1 MKRSFKMKALL
12 KSLVESTIP
21 TTQTLIVNTENVTP
35 TTKEKLIILP
45 NINNNDPYY
54 DILEFINSATTSLDI
69 CIYSLYDKR
78 IEDALIK
85 LRRENKIFIRI
96 LIPWQYNKG
105 SFKLYKNL
113 ASLKSEGINIHF
125 SPLHFYNTHAKF
137 MIIDKKKCMIMDFN
151 FDYDYI
157 TTTRGF
163 GFITDNQNDV
173 DQLKDVFNYDINQF
187 ESSSLVSPL
196 APPPPPPPP
205 PSSISQSQSRLV
217 WSPSSKIYN
226 ESLNGIL
233 QVYDIIDNAKYTL
246 DIYIFVLTD
255 KKIQDKIIDAARR
268 KVKVRI
274 IFNDL
279 TSNITKLV
287 RNKMLSAGIEMK
299 YYDVKPGSIDRNDP
313 SNPNLYMHSKS
324 MIRDVKY
331 DTNLAYI
338 SSLNFNYASIH
349 ANRELGI
356 IIKNKNIA
364 NQMSETFNVDWN
376 SKNAKSL
383 TISSNTTEVTTDT
396 IENETIPDPEEID
409 IMSFEEN

>member
-1 MKRSFKMKALL
+1 MKRSFKMKALF
-12 KSLVESTIP
+12 KSLESTIS
-21 TTQTLIVNTENVTP
+21 TTQTLIVNTEDVTP
-35 TTKEKLIILP
+35 TTEEKLIILP

-85 LRRENKIFIRI
+85 LRSENKIFIRI

-105 SFKLYKNL
+105 SFKLYENL
-113 ASLKSEGINIHF
+113 ARLKSEGINIHF

-157 TTTRGF
+157 TATRGF

-173 DQLKDVFNYDINQF
+173 DQLKAVFNYDINQF

-196 APPPPPPPP
+196 AP
-205 PSSISQSQSRLV
+205 SSISQSRLV

-226 ESLNGIL
+226 ESYGRTAAPPYRSYGIL

-409 IMSFEEN
+409 IMSFEEY